1 MTLLSN
7 ISPPLIQETLSHP
20 MSVLDLFLPGFSNIT
35 NAASQVL
42 NGNMSGYTQLMCLFA
57 LAALLKPYVF
67 RFIDWFIDHFT
78 STLRIKRRDETYDMI
93 QAWVS
98 AHGLDD
104 AARSIRAKVNT
115 KRRTHD
121 ARTKKP
127 LQYGPWEGA
136 FYFWYGRYLL
146 SYKTTQVDVGFH
158 KEEQISIT
166 CVGRSSQILKC
177 LMEDCRREYLDGL
190 KNKTTIYSHREN
202 HWKKEKAVDA
212 RPLTT
217 VILDE
222 EQKGQLINDIN
233 KFLDPDTKIR
243 YADHSIPYKR
253 GYLLHGPPGTGKT
266 SFSLS
271 IAGALDMDIY
281 VVSIPGMNDEKLNDL
296 FSALPDKC
304 VVLLEDIDAA
314 GATWSRDSDADDSDS
329 DLETRSPKKGVTLS
343 GLLNVLDGVSS
354 QDDRILIMTTN
365 HPEKLDDALTRPGR
379 VDLKIA
385 FQLVNES
392 IANEIYHFMFKQPE
406 LDHGN
411 VSQQGDHDERIK
423 RQAENEEIKE
433 QAKLFAAKIPESV
446 FSTAEVI
453 AYLQQHWNSPA
464 DAVKRCDQWVDDL
477 HKEKKVKKRAMGKG
491 ARQG

>member
-7 ISPPLIQETLSHP
+7 ISPPLIQEALSQP
-20 MSVLDLFLPGFSNIT
+20 MSILDLFLPGFSNIT
-35 NAASQVL
+35 NAAGQAL
-42 NGNMSGYTQLMCLFA
+42 NGNMSGYTQRICLFA
-57 LAALLKPYVF
+57 LAALLKPY
-67 RFIDWFIDHFT
+67 DPGSPLQA
-78 STLRIKRRDETYDMI
+78 STLQIKRYDETYDMI
-93 QAWVS
+93 HAWVS
-98 AHGLDD
+98 AHELENT
-104 AARSIRAKVNT
+104 ARSIRAKVN
-115 KRRTHD
+115 KKQRTHD
-121 ARTKKP
+121 VRTKKP
-127 LQYGPWEGA
+127 LQYAPWKG
-136 FYFWYGRYLL
+136 L
-146 SYKTTQVDVGFH
+146 STSGTGGICFRTKPH
-158 KEEQISIT
+158 REEQISIT
-166 CVGRSSQILKC
+166 CVGRSSSQILKH

-243 YADHSIPYKR
+243 YSDHSIPYKR

-281 VVSIPGMNDEKLNDL
+281 VVSIPSMNDEKLNDL
-296 FSALPDKC
+296 FGALPDKC

-314 GATWSRDSDADDSDS
+314 GATWSRGSDTENSDS

-343 GLLNVLDGVSS
+343 GLLNVLDEVFS

-365 HPEKLDDALTRPGR
+365 HPEKLDNALTRPGR

-385 FQLVNES
+385 FQLANES
-392 IANEIYHFMFKQPE
+392 IANETYCFMFKQLE

-411 VSQQGDHDERIK
+411 VSQQGDHDEKIK

-446 FSTAEVI
+446 FSTAEII

-464 DAVKRCDQWVDDL
+464 DAMKYCDQWVDDL
-477 HKEKKVKKRAMGKG
+477 HKEKKAKKRATGKG
-491 ARQG
+491 GRQG

>member
-7 ISPPLIQETLSHP
+7 ASPPLIQEPLSQP
-20 MSVLDLFLPGFSNIT
+20 MSILDLFLPGFSNIT

-190 KNKTTIYSHREN
+190 KSKTTIYSHREN

-281 VVSIPGMNDEKLNDL
+281 VVSIPIMNDEKLNDL
-296 FSALPDKC
+296 FGALPDKC
-304 VVLLEDIDAA
+304 VVLQR
-314 GATWSRDSDADDSDS
+314 SRN
-329 DLETRSPKKGVTLS
+329 EVTKKGVTLS

-411 VSQQGDHDERIK
+411 VSQQGDHDGKIK
-423 RQAENEEIKE
+423 RQAENEEIRE
-433 QAKLFAAKIPESV
+433 MAKLFAAKIPESV

-464 DAVKRCDQWVDDL
+464 DAVKHCDQWVDDL